1 MPSLGPRQSALAGQ
15 IAPIVQSLNLSRNDL
30 LAIVEH
36 LSGILCAL
44 DLVVLFG
51 LGWLLVPYTRIVHSF
66 FNATIMKNKVEG
78 SPDAEDEAV
87 NGAALSGPRAS
98 GNKNEESIDEDR
110 HRFERTYLF
119 FAADSLSQ
127 IARLALLVYACDCL
141 VSDVFCSLLCIVIII
156 DKRRISG
163 ETNPT

>member
-1 MPSLGPRQSALAGQ
+1 
-15 IAPIVQSLNLSRNDL
+15 
-30 LAIVEH
+30 
-36 LSGILCAL
+36 
-44 DLVVLFG
+44 
-51 LGWLLVPYTRIVHSF
+51 
-66 FNATIMKNKVEG
+66 MKNKVEG